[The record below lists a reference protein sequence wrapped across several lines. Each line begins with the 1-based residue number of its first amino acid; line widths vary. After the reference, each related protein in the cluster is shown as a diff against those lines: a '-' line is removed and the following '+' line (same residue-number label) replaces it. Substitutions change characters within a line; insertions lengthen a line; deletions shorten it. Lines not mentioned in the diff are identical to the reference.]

1 MFFFLSLHDGSG
13 IQTKNGLGSRNKKLH
28 YIGTRETITD
38 RDTMNSL
45 TIFGGFIDWHYNVAI
60 VLNALH

>member
-1 MFFFLSLHDGSG
+1 MFFFSLSTMVPESR
-13 IQTKNGLGSRNKKLH
+13 QKNGLGSRNKKLH

-38 RDTMNSL
+38 RDTMNFL